1 MFNLGTKSRPILKWA
16 GGKTGLL
23 PQLTKHFPNHF
34 QRYIEPFFGGG
45 AVFFSLKNGVP
56 AVLNDVNK
64 ELFNLYSVVRDSPQE
79 LMRALDVLTEK
90 YSEEFYYELRTQ
102 SPPSFVDMAA
112 RTVFLNKT
120 GFNGLYRQ
128 NSKGGFNVPY
138 GKRTK
143 CPALYETENLM
154 TVCEKLRNAEIRNQD
169 FESVIND
176 AGAGDFVYCDPPY
189 EPLSATSSFN
199 AYTGGGFSQADQRR
213 LRDACASAAHR
224 GAVVAVS
231 NSSAP
236 FVKSIYEDWDIRT
249 VLAKR
254 AINSNASSRGE
265 IEEVL
270 VLLQQSVSLV

>member
-1 MFNLGTKSRPILKWA
+1 MFNLETKGRPILKWA

-23 PQLTKHFPNHF
+23 PQLIDNFPGAF
-34 QRYIEPFFGGG
+34 SRYMEPFLGGG

-56 AVLNDVNK
+56 AVLNDFNK
-64 ELFNLYSVVRDSPQE
+64 ELFNLYSVVRDSPTE
-79 LMRALDVLTEK
+79 LMQALDVLTQE
-90 YSEEFYYELRTQ
+90 YSEEFYYKLREK
-102 SPPSFVDMAA
+102 SPTDPINMAA

-128 NSKGGFNVPY
+128 NSKGGFNVPF

-143 CPALYETENLM
+143 CPALYENKNLLA
-154 TVCEKLRNAEIRNQD
+154 VSEKLQKAEIRNQD
-169 FESVIND
+169 FELVINE

-199 AYTGGGFSQADQRR
+199 AYNGGGFSHADQLR
-213 LRDACASAAHR
+213 LRNVCAAAARR

-236 FVKSIYEDWDIRT
+236 FIKSIYEDWDVRT
-249 VLAKR
+249 LFAKR
-254 AINSNASSRGE
+254 HINSKASSRGA
-265 IEEVL
+265 IKEVL
-270 VLLQQSVSLV
+270 VLLQ